1 MDATLSMIS
10 LAVAIA
16 AAVVVFAVS
25 ARVLQQHSPFGGPT
39 AVMLALCMSVLT
51 ALALLRHVPVP
62 ASDGQ
67 TQPSTTTPE
76 MDFILLPYA
85 ALGLTLLLL
94 PFVLFVHRRW
104 MRRDAESTQTPEA
117 KDPLRQYVDAFQYAW
132 TQVTRPTRRF
142 ADPMHEEPERSG
154 STDPESVSKR
164 SQVNDS
170 ERQTR
175 AGLNGG
181 PAPRL

>member
-16 AAVVVFAVS
+16 AGVVVFAVS

-85 ALGLTLLLL
+85 ALGLTLLAICGLL
-94 PFVLFVHRRW
+94 LNLYCRW
-104 MRRDAESTQTPEA
+104 QPPVPGDSGMFL
-117 KDPLRQYVDAFQYAW
+117 PLA
-132 TQVTRPTRRF
+132 
-142 ADPMHEEPERSG
+142 
-154 STDPESVSKR
+154 
-164 SQVNDS
+164 
-170 ERQTR
+170 
-175 AGLNGG
+175 
-181 PAPRL
+181 